1 MIKIIIADD
10 HQIFIDGVKSV
21 LKNVKTISIVGEAL
35 NGKQVLRL
43 LDNLDVDIVL
53 LDINMP
59 ILDGLETAAI
69 IQKQYKNVK
78 TIILSQFN
86 DRGFIRRAIKY
97 GVSGYL
103 LKTCSKEELISAL
116 QNIHQGGNFFNIK
129 NSFEEKL
136 YIEKIILSTR
146 EKQVLNYLAKEYSSK
161 EIADKMGIGFN
172 SVRTY
177 RERLMIKAG
186 VRNTAGLIYWA
197 VMNNL
202 IE

>member
-10 HQIFIDGVKSV
+10 HRIFIDGVKSA
-21 LKNVKTISIVGEAL
+21 LQNVNNINIVGEAL

-43 LDNLDVDIVL
+43 LDNLYADIVL

-69 IQKQYKNVK
+69 IQKQYKKVK
-78 TIILSQFN
+78 T
-86 DRGFIRRAIKY
+86 
-97 GVSGYL
+97 
-103 LKTCSKEELISAL
+103 
-116 QNIHQGGNFFNIK
+116 
-129 NSFEEKL
+129 
-136 YIEKIILSTR
+136 IILSTR
-146 EKQVLNYLAKEYSSK
+146 EKQVLNYLAKEYSSE
-161 EIADKMGIGFN
+161 EIADKLGIGYN

-197 VMNNL
+197 VMNN
-202 IE
+202 IFE

>member
-1 MIKIIIADD
+1 M
-10 HQIFIDGVKSV
+10 Q
-21 LKNVKTISIVGEAL
+21 NVNNINIVGEAL

-43 LDNLDVDIVL
+43 LDNLYADIVL

-69 IQKQYKNVK
+69 IQKQYKKVK

-86 DRGFIRRAIKY
+86 DRGFIRHSIKY
-97 GVSGYL
+97 GVAGYL
-103 LKTCSKEELISAL
+103 LKTCSKEELVSAL
-116 QNIHQGGNFFNIK
+116 HTIYYGGTYFNIK

-136 YIEKIILSTR
+136 YPEKIILSTR
-146 EKQVLNYLAKEYSSK
+146 EKQVLNYLAKEYSSE
-161 EIADKMGIGFN
+161 EIADKLGIGYN

-197 VMNNL
+197 VMNNI